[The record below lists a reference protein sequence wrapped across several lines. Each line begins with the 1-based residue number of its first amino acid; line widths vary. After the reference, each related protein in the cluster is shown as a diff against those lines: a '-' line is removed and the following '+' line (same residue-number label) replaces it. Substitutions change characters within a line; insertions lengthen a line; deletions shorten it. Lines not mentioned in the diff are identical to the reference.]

1 MTPDKNPDP
10 VASPLQ
16 ATPAQTPT
24 IAPAKNYSSH
34 YINGQWVKALSG
46 DTLPVHDSSTEQ
58 LMATVP
64 AGTADEAA
72 SAVLAARAAF
82 DGWAA
87 LPVETRAAYLDKVAA
102 GVKARTDELALAIA
116 QEVGMPL
123 KMAKTIQVG
132 GPAWHWGNFAKVARS
147 FEWEKKVGNSI
158 VAREPIGVVSCIT
171 PWNFPL
177 SQITLKIAP
186 AMVAGCTVVLKPSEI
201 APVNAMILAEIIHE
215 AGLPPGVFNLVNGAG
230 PVVGEV
236 LATHPQ
242 VDMVSFTGST
252 RAGKRVGELASQ
264 SIKRVALELGGK
276 SASVILDDAN
286 FEAAVKG
293 TVAACMLN
301 SGQTCS
307 AHTRMLVPAA
317 RYAEVKALAQAAV
330 AKFNV
335 GPSLLDTSRLGP
347 LVSAAQRSRVVSFIQ
362 TGIAEGADVIAGG
375 AEAPAFAT
383 GYFVQ
388 PTVLGIKS
396 TDTLA
401 REEIFGPVLVVICYQ
416 DEDDAVAIANST
428 IYGLGG
434 AVWAANDESAM
445 RVARR
450 LRTGQVDING
460 GPFNAQA
467 PFGGY
472 KQSGNGRENGL
483 YGFEEF
489 LEFKAMQFKPAVAA

>member
-1 MTPDKNPDP
+1 MSTQMT
-10 VASPLQ
+10 VY
-16 ATPAQTPT
+16 PA
-24 IAPAKNYSSH
+24 H
-34 YINGQWVKALSG
+34 YINGQWVKAQSSE
-46 DTLPVHDSSTEQ
+46 TLPVHDSSTEA

-64 AGTADEAA
+64 AGTAAEAEA
-72 SAVLAARAAF
+72 AVLAARAAF
-82 DGWAA
+82 DGWSA

-102 GVKARTDELALAIA
+102 GVKARTEDLAVAIA
-116 QEVGMPL
+116 REVGMPL
-123 KMAKTIQVG
+123 KMARAVQVG
-132 GPAWHWGNFAKVARS
+132 GPAWHWGNFAKVARQ
-147 FEWEKKVGNSI
+147 FEWEKQVGNSL
-158 VAREPIGVVSCIT
+158 VVREAIGVVGCIT

-215 AGLPPGVFNLVNGAG
+215 AGLPPGVFNLVNGMG

-236 LATHPQ
+236 LATHPE

-276 SASVILDDAN
+276 SASVVLDDAN

-293 TVAACMLN
+293 TVSACMLN

-307 AHTRMLVPAA
+307 AHTRLLVPAG
-317 RYAEVKALAQAAV
+317 RYEEVKALAQAAV
-330 AKFNV
+330 AKFSV
-335 GPSLLDTSRLGP
+335 GPSLEEGSKLGP
-347 LVSAAQRSRVVSFIQ
+347 LVSASQRDRVLGFIR
-362 TGIAEGADVIAGG
+362 TGIEEGADVIAGG
-375 AEAPAFAT
+375 AEAPAIAK
-383 GYFVQ
+383 GYFVK
-388 PTVLGIKS
+388 PTILGIKP

-401 REEIFGPVLVVICYQ
+401 QEEIFGPVLVVIPYK
-416 DEDDAVAIANST
+416 DEEDAVAIANST

-434 AVWAANDESAM
+434 AVWSGTDEHAM
-445 RVARR
+445 KVARR

-460 GPFNAQA
+460 GPFNGQA

-472 KQSGNGRENGL
+472 KQSGNGRENGV

-489 LEFKAMQFKPAVAA
+489 LEFKAMQLKPSAS

>member
-1 MTPDKNPDP
+1 MTTTKH
-10 VASPLQ
+10 
-16 ATPAQTPT
+16 
-24 IAPAKNYSSH
+24 YSSH
-34 YINGQWVKALSG
+34 YINGQWVEATSSN
-46 DTLPVHDSSTEQ
+46 TLPVHDSSTEEV
-58 LMATVP
+58 MATVP
-64 AGTADEAA
+64 AGTAKEAEN
-72 SAVLAARAAF
+72 AVQAARAAF
-82 DGWAA
+82 DSWAA
-87 LPVETRAAYLDKVAA
+87 LPVETRAAYLDKVTA
-102 GVKARTDELALAIA
+102 GIKARSDELATAIA
-116 QEVGMPL
+116 REVGMPL
-123 KMAKTIQVG
+123 KMAKAIQVG

-147 FEWEKKVGNSI
+147 FEWEKKVGNSL
-158 VAREPIGVVSCIT
+158 VVREPIGVVGCIT

-215 AGLPPGVFNLVNGAG
+215 AGIPAGVFNLVNGLG

-236 LATHPQ
+236 LATHIE

-252 RAGKRVGELASQ
+252 RAGKRVSELASQ
-264 SIKRVALELGGK
+264 SVKRITLELGGK
-276 SASVILDDAN
+276 SASVILDSAN

-293 TVAACMLN
+293 TVGACMLN

-317 RYAEVKALAQAAV
+317 RYDEVKALAQAAIL
-330 AKFNV
+330 KFSV
-335 GPSLLDTSRLGP
+335 GPSLTDTSKLGP
-347 LVSAAQRSRVVSFIQ
+347 LVSANQRDRVLGFIK

-375 AEAPAFAT
+375 ADTSAFAE

-388 PTVLGIKS
+388 PTILGIKS

-401 REEIFGPVLVVICYQ
+401 QEEIFGPVLVVIPYK
-416 DEDDAVAIANST
+416 DEADAIAIANST

-434 AVWAANDESAM
+434 AVWAGTDEEAM

-450 LRTGQVDING
+450 MRTGQVDING
-460 GPFNAQA
+460 GPFNAHA

-472 KQSGNGRENGL
+472 KQSGNGRENGV

-489 LEFKAMQFKPAVAA
+489 LEFKSLQLKPVTV

>member
-1 MTPDKNPDP
+1 MTTDTK
-10 VASPLQ
+10 
-16 ATPAQTPT
+16 T
-24 IAPAKNYSSH
+24 YSSH
-34 YINGQWVKALSG
+34 YINGQWVKAQSIE
-46 DTLPVHDSSTEQ
+46 TMPVHDSSTEE

-72 SAVLAARAAF
+72 TAVLAARAAF

-87 LPVETRAAYLDKVAA
+87 LPVETRAAYVDKIAA

-116 QEVGMPL
+116 REVGMPL
-123 KMAKTIQVG
+123 KMAKAIQVG
-132 GPAWHWGNFAKVARS
+132 GPAWHWGNFAKVARN

-158 VAREPIGVVSCIT
+158 VAREPIGVVGCIT

-236 LATHPQ
+236 LATHPE

-252 RAGKRVGELASQ
+252 RAGKRVSELASQ
-264 SIKRVALELGGK
+264 SVKRVALELGGK
-276 SASVILDDAN
+276 SASVILNDAN

-317 RYAEVKALAQAAV
+317 RYDEVKALAQAAV

-335 GPSLLDTSRLGP
+335 GPSLDETSRLGP
-347 LVSAAQRSRVVSFIQ
+347 LVSAAQRDRVIGFIK
-362 TGIAEGADVIAGG
+362 TGIAEGAEVITGG
-375 AEAPAFAT
+375 AEPPAFAT

-401 REEIFGPVLVVICYQ
+401 QDEIFGPVLVVISYQ
-416 DEDDAVAIANST
+416 NEDEAVQIANNT

-434 AVWAANDESAM
+434 AVWGATDESAM

-450 LRTGQVDING
+450 MRTGQVDING
-460 GPFNAQA
+460 GPFNANA

-489 LEFKAMQFKPAVAA
+489 LEFKSMQLKPSAA

>member
-1 MTPDKNPDP
+1 MTNDLR
-10 VASPLQ
+10 AFL
-16 ATPAQTPT
+16 
-24 IAPAKNYSSH
+24 SH
-34 YINGQWVKALSG
+34 YINGNWVKAQSAE
-46 DTLPVHDSSTEQ
+46 TMPVHDSSTEE

-72 SAVLAARAAF
+72 TAVLAARAAF
-82 DGWAA
+82 DGWAG
-87 LPVETRAAYLDKVAA
+87 LPVETRAVYLDKVAA
-102 GVKARTDELALAIA
+102 GVKARTDELALAISR
-116 QEVGMPL
+116 EVGMPL
-123 KMAKTIQVG
+123 KLAKAIQVG
-132 GPAWHWGNFAKVARS
+132 GPAWHWGNFAKVARN
-147 FEWEKKVGNSI
+147 FEWEKKVGNS
-158 VAREPIGVVSCIT
+158 VVVREPIGVVGCIT

-236 LATHPQ
+236 LATHPE

-252 RAGKRVGELASQ
+252 RAGKRVSELAVQ
-264 SIKRVALELGGK
+264 TVKRIALELGGK

-317 RYAEVKALAQAAV
+317 RYDEVKALAQAAV
-330 AKFNV
+330 AKFNI
-335 GPSLLDTSRLGP
+335 GPSLDEASRLGP
-347 LVSAAQRSRVVSFIQ
+347 LVSAAQRDRVISFIK
-362 TGIAEGADVIAGG
+362 TGIAEGAEVIAGG
-375 AEAPAFAT
+375 AEPPAFAT

-401 REEIFGPVLVVICYQ
+401 QEEIFGPVLVVISYQ
-416 DEDDAVAIANST
+416 NEEEAVQIANST

-434 AVWAANDESAM
+434 AVWGATDESAM

-450 LRTGQVDING
+450 MRTGQVDING
-460 GPFNAQA
+460 GPFNANA

-489 LEFKAMQFKPAVAA
+489 LEFKAMQFKPAAV

>member
-1 MTPDKNPDP
+1 MSTQMT
-10 VASPLQ
+10 VY
-16 ATPAQTPT
+16 PA
-24 IAPAKNYSSH
+24 H
-34 YINGQWVKALSG
+34 YINGQWVKAQSPE
-46 DTLPVHDSSTEQ
+46 TLPVHDSSTEA

-64 AGTADEAA
+64 AGTAAEAEA
-72 SAVLAARAAF
+72 AVLAARAAF
-82 DGWAA
+82 EGWAA

-102 GVKARTDELALAIA
+102 GVKARTEDLALAIA
-116 QEVGMPL
+116 REVGMPL
-123 KMAKTIQVG
+123 KMARAVQVG
-132 GPAWHWGNFAKVARS
+132 GPAWHWGNFAKVARQ
-147 FEWEKKVGNSI
+147 FEWEKTVGNSL
-158 VAREPIGVVSCIT
+158 VVREAIGVVGCIT

-215 AGLPPGVFNLVNGAG
+215 AGLPPGVFNLVNGMG

-236 LATHPQ
+236 LATHPE

-264 SIKRVALELGGK
+264 TIKRVALELGGK
-276 SASVILDDAN
+276 SASVVLDDAN

-293 TVAACMLN
+293 TVSACMLN

-307 AHTRMLVPAA
+307 AHTRLLVPAG
-317 RYAEVKALAQAAV
+317 RYEEVKVLAQAAI
-330 AKFNV
+330 AKFSV
-335 GPSLLDTSRLGP
+335 GPSLEEGSKLGP
-347 LVSAAQRSRVVSFIQ
+347 LVSAGQRDRVLGFIR
-362 TGIAEGADVIAGG
+362 TGIEEGADVIAGG
-375 AEAPAFAT
+375 AEPPAIAK

-388 PTVLGIKS
+388 PTILGIKA

-401 REEIFGPVLVVICYQ
+401 QEEIFGPVLVVIPYK
-416 DEDDAVAIANST
+416 DEEDAVAIANST

-434 AVWAANDESAM
+434 AVWSGTDEHAM
-445 RVARR
+445 KVARR

-460 GPFNAQA
+460 GPFNGQA

-472 KQSGNGRENGL
+472 KQSGNGRENGV

-489 LEFKAMQFKPAVAA
+489 LEFKAMQLKPSAS